1 VFPLAFP
8 LCCADAPPPSTHPH
22 PEKQRQ
28 LQTFQRN
35 LKNELVE
42 LINNDYADFINL
54 STNLSGIDK
63 ACIRCLPTGSPV
75 DTFPF

>member
-1 VFPLAFP
+1 
-8 LCCADAPPPSTHPH
+8 
-22 PEKQRQ
+22 